1 VRSHFITL
9 FSAGAQ
15 RFLPATGNVR
25 NYAEP
30 KPFSGAKLAQVG
42 FSPSH
47 FTVQDHIP
55 IPSTAGDVLRHPPN
69 TLAYF
74 SKVVSCYQ
82 CNNTPKTDLTSVMV
96 PMGSTQN
103 YAKFCPI
110 IFPEIKAKHEHEH
123 IFVASKVKQTCKR
136 D

>member
-1 VRSHFITL
+1 MRSYLVHSFY
-9 FSAGAQ
+9 AGAQ
-15 RFLPATGNVR
+15 RFLPATATCVR

-30 KPFSGAKLAQVG
+30 KPFSRAKRAQVG
-42 FSPSH
+42 FSSSD
-47 FTVQDHIP
+47 FTVQDDIP

-69 TLAYF
+69 TLVYF

-82 CNNTPKTDLTSVMV
+82 CNNTPTTDFTSVMV

-110 IFPEIKAKHEHEH
+110 IFPEIKAKHEH
-123 IFVASKVKQTCKR
+123 IFVASKVKQSCKL